1 MGKSKEVEM
10 QIMSDLL
17 KKPELLQTLYINF
30 NKFNTLR
37 PFDLQGGKYF
47 LGLLSSGLFLI
58 FYEPI
63 SL

>member
-1 MGKSKEVEM
+1 M